1 MILIGKFAVSGFF
14 NIVYL
19 ITSELFPTTFRG
31 TVFGITNFV
40 ARIGGV
46 ISPLVNEFMRNSF
59 MIVLGIAGCIS
70 GVASM
75 FLRETKGK
83 VLMDSLE
90 VDNAREE

>member
-1 MILIGKFAVSGFF
+1 M
-14 NIVYL
+14 YL
-19 ITSELFPTTFRG
+19 ITSELFPTSFRG
-31 TVFGITNFV
+31 TVFGITNFI

-59 MIVLGIAGCIS
+59 MIVLGIASCIS
-70 GVASM
+70 GFASM

-90 VDNAREE
+90 ADNMRAD

>member
-1 MILIGKFAVSGFF
+1 MILIGKFAISGFF

-19 ITSELFPTTFRG
+19 ITSELFPTSFRG

-46 ISPLVNEFMRNSF
+46 ISPLVNEFMRSSF
-59 MIVLGIAGCIS
+59 MIVLGIAGCVS
-70 GVASM
+70 GFLSM

-90 VDNAREE
+90 ADNVKGE